1 MKKISKYIL
10 GKWLL
15 DFSSVSCP
23 EIKLRAS
30 HFCQSQPFLF
40 SVNKLENPR
49 KYIRIFFL
57 NDFDIGPG
65 LGTGDVGMDTT
76 LHRVVACYFLLHY

>member
-1 MKKISKYIL
+1 MILARSLALKLNKERAIFVRVNPFYSQSISLKIQGSISEY
-10 GKWLL
+10 
-15 DFSSVSCP
+15 
-23 EIKLRAS
+23 
-30 HFCQSQPFLF
+30 
-40 SVNKLENPR
+40 
-49 KYIRIFFL
+49 FL